1 MAGTGRIASLSL
13 LSRRRRAVMR
23 ILRAADELEI
33 VFQPIVGLQRLEC
46 VGYEALARFPD
57 GRPPDVWFAEARA
70 LGVESVLEMAA
81 IERAV
86 QTFDGQGS
94 LSLNISPATAMTR
107 EFALF
112 VDMCPPTVELV
123 IELTE
128 HTAVSD
134 YAALVD
140 ALAPLRERG
149 VRIAVDDTGS
159 GVASMRHVLALAP
172 DIIKLDG
179 SLVAQID
186 VDDRRRALAG
196 SLWQFAEQVGVEVV
210 AEGIE
215 RHEEWE
221 VCQHLGIPLG
231 QGFFFGRPSPLPA

>member
-1 MAGTGRIASLSL
+1 MAGRRHITSL
-13 LSRRRRAVMR
+13 LTRRRRAITR
-23 ILRAADELEI
+23 ILQAADELEM
-33 VFQPIVGLQRLEC
+33 VFQPIVDLTRLEC

-81 IERAV
+81 IQSAVRA
-86 QTFDGQGS
+86 FDGTCP

-107 EFALF
+107 EFAFF
-112 VDMCPPTVELV
+112 VETCPPVVNLV

-134 YAALVD
+134 YDALAE

-149 VRIAVDDTGS
+149 VRVAVDDAGS
-159 GVASMRHVLALAP
+159 GVASMRHVLAIAP
-172 DIIKLDG
+172 DIIKLDC

-186 VDDRRRALAG
+186 TDDRRRALAA
-196 SLWQFAEQVGVEVV
+196 SLIVFAERLGAEMV

-221 VCQHLGIPLG
+221 VCQDIGIPFG
-231 QGFFFGRPSPLPA
+231 QGFYFGRPSALPAA